1 MRKLAKSA
9 WLEKIRLKHF
19 DSNNKRWVG
28 QARDELFCQQSN
40 KRSPSAP
47 SRNNLLVQKQRQRWW
62 SHSHVTVLLFFTIN
76 LALEPFT
83 SSFFILVITLRYSF
97 GFIPVWALKTTFA
110 FARYSRSYYRDA
122 RISIFFLYRSLLP
135 LWALDICPPRDTDFL
150 NALSQ
155 YLHW

>member
-1 MRKLAKSA
+1 MRNWAKSA
-9 WLEKIRLKHF
+9 WIEKIRLNNF
-19 DSNNKRWVG
+19 DGNNKRWVG
-28 QARDELFCQQSN
+28 QAHDDPCYQKSN
-40 KRSPSAP
+40 KRLSATP
-47 SRNNLLVQKQRQRWW
+47 SRNNQLVQKQRHRRW
-62 SHSHVTVLLFFTIN
+62 SHSHKTVLLFFTIN

-135 LWALDICPPRDTDFL
+135 LWALEICPPRDTDFL